1 MMNNLN
7 SQLQIIKTQI
17 DSMKLQVANIEMQY
31 MNTPFQGD
39 QLMNLGIQMFNTGL
53 NSFTLG
59 KDISM
64 SSLDNCYIQLKNISE
79 QINNIINMHNN
90 SFQQM
95 QIMMMQ
101 QNQMMQ
107 AQMMN
112 QNHFNIQNNNEPE
125 KMNLIFEIKRPY
137 PKSINLVFNFGTKI
151 KDVLETI
158 ANEIGKNKNK
168 FRFIFNANVLDYND
182 DRKIEQVFIYSDSI
196 MVQDK

>member
-1 MMNNLN
+1 MHHF
-7 SQLQIIKTQI
+7 K
-17 DSMKLQVANIEMQY
+17 ER
-31 MNTPFQGD
+31 

-64 SSLDNCYIQLKNISE
+64 SSLDNYYIQLKNISE

-112 QNHFNIQNNNEPE
+112 QNNFNIQNNNEPE
-125 KMNLIFEIKRPY
+125 K
-137 PKSINLVFNFGTKI
+137 INLYFVISNGAKINIQCSLGTKI
-151 KDVLETI
+151 KDALETF
-158 ANEIGKNKNK
+158 AHRIGKNKNQ
-168 FRFIFNANVLDYND
+168 FIFIFNANLLDYND
-182 DRKIEQVFIYSDSI
+182 DRKIEQVFIYSRMI